1 MRKHNKSNSIKSIG
15 RRGAAWLLALALMCG
30 LMPGAGLSALAV
42 QAPGTGNQ
50 AEYGHWAQEYLD
62 KLVSWGVMRGDIDGN
77 LRPDADI
84 SRAEFVT
91 MVNRAYGY
99 DEVGVNPFTDVDFHS
114 WYADDISI
122 AYNVGYFTGTSST
135 TASPDLGLTREQ
147 ATLLLGR
154 NMMLEASTGETLGYA
169 DSREF
174 SDWSRAMIP
183 AASNAGI
190 INGYSDGTF
199 RPQNNITRGE
209 VAAMLARSLGT
220 PIYEA
225 GEYEL
230 GNVYGNVTIA
240 TSGVNLRNTVIAGD
254 LYLTG
259 GIGLGELLLENVTVL
274 GRIIASGAGESN
286 KGDSSIIL
294 RNVEADSMV
303 VDSINNQFVTLRVEG
318 DTDIDVT
325 SVRTPAYLEDVTPDE
340 YGLKLVQL
348 EGEAGTSLQLAGNV
362 KEVVNLTPN
371 SYLHMAQGSAQRVTI
386 DEKAMGATMQ
396 IDLGARVKEL
406 NLDVATTVTGTGDVD
421 HVNISAAGCTVAM
434 PPDTV
439 DIRPGISSSVAGEAM
454 DNVTAAEYSA
464 DPRILAGYPE
474 ARNVA
479 PTGADAVFSTNKRGT
494 VYWAITAL
502 ADGSVSED
510 DLITPPVYGG
520 IILQSGTLQAAASKT
535 EYTAKLNKLT
545 ADGSYYLSAI
555 MVDSRGQHSPVKV
568 TAFTTPDDT
577 VPAFTTGYPV
587 MSKITGES
595 AQVTVMTNKN
605 CQLYW
610 ALLPKG
616 SSAPTGQDFKT
627 NAITGNLGYGSLDA
641 IKNNTVPFTVNN
653 ISLEEL
659 TTYDL
664 YLWLTDYDGAKSSA
678 VRKMS
683 FTTLDATPPVVRHMD
698 QTNALATSV
707 EMTYALNEPGTIY
720 WAVVK
725 AGEDFLRPLTGQ
737 TTTPLLTDPAAKS
750 QVEAGIGAL
759 RKGSSSAARAD
770 TDIKFTISGLEGQA
784 AYDLYYVAKDKA
796 GNYSASVE
804 KITINTLDNQPPT
817 VTQEFTSYNGGETGT
832 PLADTDIR
840 LVFSES
846 IAGLTVEGGQRTY
859 NSFLEAYE
867 KARKGGEQER
877 NELAQLLSRHI
888 TMYQIVNGV
897 KTEVGVRDSNSAAD
911 AEWTIDFRYAT
922 VTQESGKMVVTFPYN
937 SDSKQ
942 SALKLE
948 SGATYFFHL
957 QNITDESLAH
967 NVMNPLDLPTFRT
980 VYAQVNL
987 SNSDIGTI
995 SVGGESVRLDMS
1007 FNMKPVSTKT
1017 VPETECWDL
1026 LLWSDVSVGLTVYY
1040 RVVDSRGNAVA
1051 GQDWKQVGQEAN
1063 ITSVG
1068 GAFSGIS
1075 YTDAVKT
1082 VSGQA
1087 EFSYL
1092 KEGLEGGLNEN
1103 YTYQFGIHFTRI
1115 EDLTEYDTWSKMV
1128 TMKFGVAA
1136 GGSGD
1141 LRTLAGNVTGNWER
1155 LKEDQSVSSIGLAF
1169 STQGTSDELTI
1180 RRQFSD
1186 RTAPKFLDNAP
1197 VFEIGSSVLK
1207 MTLSLDRE
1215 GTIYYVVAPKN
1226 QFAPSVYNPPG
1237 DVSGNTI
1244 PINTSNDDNVNQIS
1258 TYIPKDGADRNKIK
1272 NDPYA
1277 GSKDNVL
1284 ATPTY
1289 LSIVNPRF
1297 ANSPDVK
1304 YGTVDFTY
1312 AAQEIEIEGLIPS
1325 RKDENGQMIDSE
1337 YYIYFVLKGGGE
1349 VFSRVECY
1357 QFTTKEVEVPIV
1369 TVTSQNPNAALST
1382 DTESY
1387 LSYAVVEYNKLP
1399 TWIRS
1404 KFTPDTTDDNYKLP
1418 ADATVLDAMVTVVPG
1433 RGGKSYFDVYAND
1446 DLKSKVMR
1454 YIRGDTQESTQYEP
1468 ENRWKDVQLNRTET
1482 EQGKFAPYMDPD
1494 LEYVV
1499 LATARHI
1506 YGGEDGEAYGF
1517 KAIRALYLP
1526 DEIPPDY
1533 TGGLLIMPSIT
1544 SAKDADNNEIKNPN
1558 TWQSSDN
1565 PGQYTYTGTVTVTF
1579 TKELYQVVGNIR
1591 NAVWAVNKDDAT
1603 GENVVSI
1610 IEALGGNKAKF
1621 SVATGDEIKGP
1632 TNSFVLTFTDLRMG
1646 ESITFFGTGNIGNGS
1661 SYTTPKKLTLTFDP
1675 YLKNSDYPG
1684 FNLDWYQP
1692 GFRVTW
1698 Q

>member
-545 ADGSYYLSAI
+545 TDGSYYLSAI

-587 MSKITGES
+587 MSRIQSDS
-595 AQVTVMTNKN
+595 AQVTIMTNKN

-610 ALLPKG
+610 AVLPKG
-616 SSAPTGQDFKT
+616 GTAPKPQDFKT
-627 NAITGNLGYGSLDA
+627 GSISGNLGYGTLDA
-641 IKNNTVPFTVNN
+641 VKNSTMPFKVNNTP
-653 ISLEEL
+653 LDEMGE
-659 TTYDL
+659 YDL
-664 YLWLTDYDGAKSSA
+664 YLWLTDYDGAKSSN
-678 VRKMS
+678 VKKVS
-683 FTTLDATPPVVRHMD
+683 FKTVDGTPPVVRSIE
-698 QTNALATSV
+698 QTGAAAKSV
-707 EMTYALNEPGTIY
+707 TMTFQINEPADLY

-725 AGEDFLRPLTGQ
+725 ANEDFLRPVTAGGAKPGMSDL
-737 TTTPLLTDPAAKS
+737 AAKT
-750 QVEAGIGAL
+750 QVEAGIGAV
-759 RKGSSSAARAD
+759 KNGKATASKAD
-770 TDIKFTISGLEGQA
+770 TNATFTISGLEEMTS
-784 AYDLYYVAKDKA
+784 YDLYYVAKDKA
-796 GNYSASVE
+796 GNYSEVVG
-804 KITINTLDNQPPT
+804 KITVNTQDNQPPT
-817 VTQEFTSYNGGETGT
+817 VIQEFTEFGGEDNTKD
-832 PLADTDIR
+832 PLPNTDIR

-846 IAGLTVEGGQRTY
+846 IQGFDLVNGVRDNYQ
-859 NSFLEAYE
+859 SFLEVYQATRADKFAWALFLKDHIKLWRVDRE
-867 KARKGGEQER
+867 TGGSSLAKDRWERKGENQWEEQDVWEIDYC
-877 NELAQLLSRHI
+877 NASVSIEDGKVVVI
-888 TMYQIVNGV
+888 FPT
-897 KTEVGVRDSNSAAD
+897 SAGGLD
-911 AEWTIDFRYAT
+911 
-922 VTQESGKMVVTFPYN
+922 
-937 SDSKQ
+937 
-942 SALKLE
+942 LE
-948 SGATYFFHL
+948 SGATYYFRL
-957 QNITDESLAH
+957 ENIADMA
-967 NVMNPLDLPTFRT
+967 MKPNPMRNQDLPRFTTMF
-980 VYAQVNL
+980 AQVNL
-987 SNSDIGTI
+987 TKVSPSGTVGTDNPPKFDMTFRATPRAAS
-995 SVGGESVRLDMS
+995 SVEDGIE
-1007 FNMKPVSTKT
+1007 
-1017 VPETECWDL
+1017 WDV
-1026 LLWSDVSVGLTVYY
+1026 LLWSQTTIKFEVWRRKVGTETWNKALGVGSISTAAQQPRMGYSVTRCFAGNTPSASWNFETLNVFETAYEYGIVITEIKENPERDTWNDTIKIDVSV
-1040 RVVDSRGNAVA
+1040 VA
-1051 GQDWKQVGQEAN
+1051 GERVPLRDLASQVSPTN
-1063 ITSVG
+1063 
-1068 GAFSGIS
+1068 
-1075 YTDAVKT
+1075 
-1082 VSGQA
+1082 
-1087 EFSYL
+1087 
-1092 KEGLEGGLNEN
+1092 
-1103 YTYQFGIHFTRI
+1103 
-1115 EDLTEYDTWSKMV
+1115 
-1128 TMKFGVAA
+1128 
-1136 GGSGD
+1136 
-1141 LRTLAGNVTGNWER
+1141 
-1155 LKEDQSVSSIGLAF
+1155 F
-1169 STQGTSDELTI
+1169 STQKENGVVEIGIPTNFSVDHP
-1180 RRQFSD
+1180 FSD
-1186 RTAPKFLDNAP
+1186 TAAPYFTGGYPEFHPKDT
-1197 VFEIGSSVLK
+1197 SVQIDIRLNR
-1207 MTLSLDRE
+1207 SNNVYY
-1215 GTIYYVVAPKN
+1215 YYVVAPRGIVPTTF
-1226 QFAPSVYNPPG
+1226 Q
-1237 DVSGNTI
+1237 DT
-1244 PINTSNDDNVNQIS
+1244 PINNTATWEKLPEDGKSLLDAGGEPLEDLTDFFATLPLANEVINPTFDNPNVITGSGKYNGGAIPLVNEKLS
-1258 TYIPKDGADRNKIK
+1258 KELLANTEYIA
-1272 NDPYA
+1272 
-1277 GSKDNVL
+1277 
-1284 ATPTY
+1284 
-1289 LSIVNPRF
+1289 
-1297 ANSPDVK
+1297 
-1304 YGTVDFTY
+1304 
-1312 AAQEIEIEGLIPS
+1312 
-1325 RKDENGQMIDSE
+1325 
-1337 YYIYFVLKGGGE
+1337 YFVLTGE
-1349 VFSRVECY
+1349 SVETRSGVYCFRFKTIPLIRPILDLQISNADSSQVDATVDRTADVQARLLYSGSIPAPFSEPFNKDGYLDKDAAAEDKWTVPN
-1357 QFTTKEVEVPIV
+1357 TT
-1369 TVTSQNPNAALST
+1369 
-1382 DTESY
+1382 
-1387 LSYAVVEYNKLP
+1387 
-1399 TWIRS
+1399 
-1404 KFTPDTTDDNYKLP
+1404 P
-1418 ADATVLDAMVTVVPG
+1418 AYTVLDAMKDSVGTTGTASVFDMYATKELKNTV
-1433 RGGKSYFDVYAND
+1433 
-1446 DLKSKVMR
+1446 
-1454 YIRGDTQESTQYEP
+1454 
-1468 ENRWKDVQLNRTET
+1468 
-1482 EQGKFAPYMDPD
+1482 
-1494 LEYVV
+1494 
-1499 LATARHI
+1499 ATA
-1506 YGGEDGEAYGF
+1506 
-1517 KAIRALYLP
+1517 IRMGS
-1526 DEIPPDY
+1526 
-1533 TGGLLIMPSIT
+1533 TGGLNMWGPQTIPMDETRTMKFDLSDPDSTYVCIAVARSNQEGAEDAFRAAWPVEYVDKVPPKAV
-1544 SAKDADNNEIKNPN
+1544 SAGADLVVTTDGTKIE
-1558 TWQSSDN
+1558 
-1565 PGQYTYTGTVTVTF
+1565 GTVTINYDKYLYRVT
-1579 TKELYQVVGNIR
+1579 TAGKRLPLCR
-1591 NAVWAVNKDDAT
+1591 NNGTILDAT
-1603 GENVVSI
+1603 G
-1610 IEALGGNKAKF
+1610 
-1621 SVATGDEIKGP
+1621 TGVGV
-1632 TNSFVLTFTDLRMG
+1632 NSPDAAYYGLNGLFDNNSQWYTLVTVTTPPERTTRYTISFNRPMANTFT
-1646 ESITFFGTGNIGNGS
+1646 
-1661 SYTTPKKLTLTFDP
+1661 LTLPTDL
-1675 YLKNSDYPG
+1675 YNKNGD
-1684 FNLDWYQP
+1684 
-1692 GFRVTW
+1692 RVPNQSVEFTYNEKTKSFTTKIVENKS
-1698 Q
+1698 

>member
-199 RPQNNITRGE
+199 RPQNNLTRGE

-587 MSKITGES
+587 MSRIQSDS
-595 AQVTVMTNKN
+595 AQVTIMTNKN

-610 ALLPKG
+610 AVLPKG
-616 SSAPTGQDFKT
+616 GTAPKPQDFKT
-627 NAITGNLGYGSLDA
+627 GSISGNLGYGTLDA
-641 IKNNTVPFTVNN
+641 VKNSTMPFKVNNTP
-653 ISLEEL
+653 LDEMGE
-659 TTYDL
+659 YDL
-664 YLWLTDYDGAKSSA
+664 YLWLTDYDGAKSSN
-678 VRKMS
+678 VKKVS
-683 FTTLDATPPVVRHMD
+683 FKTVDGTPPVVRSIE
-698 QTNALATSV
+698 QTGAAAKSV
-707 EMTYALNEPGTIY
+707 TMTFQINEPADLY

-725 AGEDFLRPLTGQ
+725 ANEDFLRPVTAGGAKPGMSDL
-737 TTTPLLTDPAAKS
+737 AAKT
-750 QVEAGIGAL
+750 QVEAGIGAV
-759 RKGSSSAARAD
+759 KNGKATASKAD
-770 TDIKFTISGLEGQA
+770 TNATFTISGLEEMTS
-784 AYDLYYVAKDKA
+784 YDLYYVAKDKA
-796 GNYSASVE
+796 GNYSEVVG
-804 KITINTLDNQPPT
+804 KITVNTQDNQPPT
-817 VTQEFTSYNGGETGT
+817 VIQEFTEFGGEDNTKD
-832 PLADTDIR
+832 PLPNTDIR

-846 IAGLTVEGGQRTY
+846 IQGFDLVNGVRDNYQ
-859 NSFLEAYE
+859 SFLEVYQATRADKFAWALFLKDHIKLWRVDRE
-867 KARKGGEQER
+867 TGGSSLAKDRWERKGENQWEEQDVWEIDYC
-877 NELAQLLSRHI
+877 NASVSIEDGKVVVI
-888 TMYQIVNGV
+888 FPT
-897 KTEVGVRDSNSAAD
+897 SAGGLD
-911 AEWTIDFRYAT
+911 
-922 VTQESGKMVVTFPYN
+922 
-937 SDSKQ
+937 
-942 SALKLE
+942 LE
-948 SGATYFFHL
+948 SGATYYFRL
-957 QNITDESLAH
+957 ENIADMA
-967 NVMNPLDLPTFRT
+967 MKPNPMRNQDLPRFTTMF
-980 VYAQVNL
+980 AQVNL
-987 SNSDIGTI
+987 TKVSPSGTAGTDSPPKFDMTFRATPRAAS
-995 SVGGESVRLDMS
+995 SVEDGIE
-1007 FNMKPVSTKT
+1007 
-1017 VPETECWDL
+1017 WDV
-1026 LLWSDVSVGLTVYY
+1026 LLWSQTTIKFEVWRRKVGTETWDRAPGVGSISTAAQQPRMGYSVTRCFAGNTASASWNFETLNEFETAYEYGIVITEIKENPERDTWNDTVKIDVSVVAGERVPLRDLASQVSPSNLSTQKENGVVEIGIPTNFSVDHPFSDTAAPYFTGGYPEFHPKDTSVQIDIRLNRSNNVYY
-1040 RVVDSRGNAVA
+1040 
-1051 GQDWKQVGQEAN
+1051 
-1063 ITSVG
+1063 
-1068 GAFSGIS
+1068 
-1075 YTDAVKT
+1075 
-1082 VSGQA
+1082 
-1087 EFSYL
+1087 
-1092 KEGLEGGLNEN
+1092 
-1103 YTYQFGIHFTRI
+1103 
-1115 EDLTEYDTWSKMV
+1115 
-1128 TMKFGVAA
+1128 
-1136 GGSGD
+1136 
-1141 LRTLAGNVTGNWER
+1141 
-1155 LKEDQSVSSIGLAF
+1155 
-1169 STQGTSDELTI
+1169 
-1180 RRQFSD
+1180 
-1186 RTAPKFLDNAP
+1186 
-1197 VFEIGSSVLK
+1197 
-1207 MTLSLDRE
+1207 
-1215 GTIYYVVAPKN
+1215 YYVVAPRGIVPTTF
-1226 QFAPSVYNPPG
+1226 Q
-1237 DVSGNTI
+1237 DT
-1244 PINTSNDDNVNQIS
+1244 PINNTATWEKLPEDGKSLLDAGGEPLEDLTDFFATLPLANEVINPTFDNPNVITGSGKYNGGAIPLVNERLS
-1258 TYIPKDGADRNKIK
+1258 KELLANTEYIA
-1272 NDPYA
+1272 
-1277 GSKDNVL
+1277 
-1284 ATPTY
+1284 
-1289 LSIVNPRF
+1289 
-1297 ANSPDVK
+1297 
-1304 YGTVDFTY
+1304 
-1312 AAQEIEIEGLIPS
+1312 
-1325 RKDENGQMIDSE
+1325 
-1337 YYIYFVLKGGGE
+1337 YFVLTGE
-1349 VFSRVECY
+1349 SVETRSGVYCFRFKTIPLIRPILDLQISNADSSQVDATVDRTADVQARLLYSGSIPAPFSEPFSKDGY
-1357 QFTTKEVEVPIV
+1357 
-1369 TVTSQNPNAALST
+1369 L
-1382 DTESY
+1382 DTE
-1387 LSYAVVEYNKLP
+1387 AAAKDNWTVPN
-1399 TWIRS
+1399 T
-1404 KFTPDTTDDNYKLP
+1404 TPAY
-1418 ADATVLDAMVTVVPG
+1418 TVLDAMKASVGTTGTASVFDMYATKELKNTV
-1433 RGGKSYFDVYAND
+1433 
-1446 DLKSKVMR
+1446 
-1454 YIRGDTQESTQYEP
+1454 
-1468 ENRWKDVQLNRTET
+1468 
-1482 EQGKFAPYMDPD
+1482 
-1494 LEYVV
+1494 
-1499 LATARHI
+1499 ATA
-1506 YGGEDGEAYGF
+1506 
-1517 KAIRALYLP
+1517 IRMGS
-1526 DEIPPDY
+1526 
-1533 TGGLLIMPSIT
+1533 TGGLNMWGPQTIPMDETRTMKFDLSDPDSTYVCIAVARSNQEGAEDAFRAAWPVEYVDKVPPKAV
-1544 SAKDADNNEIKNPN
+1544 SAGADLVVTTDGTKIE
-1558 TWQSSDN
+1558 
-1565 PGQYTYTGTVTVTF
+1565 GTVTINYDKYLYRVTTAGKRLPLCRNNGTILNATGTGVGVNSPDAAYYGLNGLFDNNSQWYTLVTVTTPPERTTRYTISFNRPMANTF
-1579 TKELYQVVGNIR
+1579 T
-1591 NAVWAVNKDDAT
+1591 
-1603 GENVVSI
+1603 
-1610 IEALGGNKAKF
+1610 
-1621 SVATGDEIKGP
+1621 
-1632 TNSFVLTFTDLRMG
+1632 LTLPTDLY
-1646 ESITFFGTGNIGNGS
+1646 NKNGDRVPNQS
-1661 SYTTPKKLTLTFDP
+1661 VEFTYNEKTKSFTTKIVENK
-1675 YLKNSDYPG
+1675 S
-1684 FNLDWYQP
+1684 
-1692 GFRVTW
+1692 
-1698 Q
+1698 

>member
-587 MSKITGES
+587 MSRIQSDS
-595 AQVTVMTNKN
+595 AQVTIMTNKN

-610 ALLPKG
+610 AVLPKG
-616 SSAPTGQDFKT
+616 GTAPKPQDFKT
-627 NAITGNLGYGSLDA
+627 GSISGNLGYGTLDA
-641 IKNNTVPFTVNN
+641 VKNSTMPFKVNNTP
-653 ISLEEL
+653 LDEMGE
-659 TTYDL
+659 YDL
-664 YLWLTDYDGAKSSA
+664 YLWLTDYDGAKSSN
-678 VRKMS
+678 VKKVS
-683 FTTLDATPPVVRHMD
+683 FKTVDGTPPVVRSIE
-698 QTNALATSV
+698 QTGAAAKSV
-707 EMTYALNEPGTIY
+707 TMTFQINEPADLY

-725 AGEDFLRPLTGQ
+725 ANEDFLRPVTAGGAKPGMSDL
-737 TTTPLLTDPAAKS
+737 AAKT
-750 QVEAGIGAL
+750 QVEAGIGAV
-759 RKGSSSAARAD
+759 KNGKATASKAD
-770 TDIKFTISGLEGQA
+770 TNATFTISGLEEMTS
-784 AYDLYYVAKDKA
+784 YDLYYVAKDKA
-796 GNYSASVE
+796 GNYSEVVG
-804 KITINTLDNQPPT
+804 KITVNTQDNQPPT
-817 VTQEFTSYNGGETGT
+817 VIQEFTEFGGEDNTKD
-832 PLADTDIR
+832 PLPNTDIR

-846 IAGLTVEGGQRTY
+846 IQGFDLVNGVRDNYQ
-859 NSFLEAYE
+859 SFLEVYQATRADKFAWALFLKDHIKLWRVDRE
-867 KARKGGEQER
+867 TGGSSLAKDRWERKGENQWEEQDVWEIDYC
-877 NELAQLLSRHI
+877 NASVSIEDGKVVVI
-888 TMYQIVNGV
+888 FPT
-897 KTEVGVRDSNSAAD
+897 SAGGLD
-911 AEWTIDFRYAT
+911 
-922 VTQESGKMVVTFPYN
+922 
-937 SDSKQ
+937 
-942 SALKLE
+942 LE
-948 SGATYFFHL
+948 SGATYYFRL
-957 QNITDESLAH
+957 ENIADMA
-967 NVMNPLDLPTFRT
+967 MKPNPMRNQDLPRFTTMF
-980 VYAQVNL
+980 AQVNL
-987 SNSDIGTI
+987 TKVSPSGTAGTDNPPKFDMTFRATPRAAS
-995 SVGGESVRLDMS
+995 SVEDGIE
-1007 FNMKPVSTKT
+1007 
-1017 VPETECWDL
+1017 WDV
-1026 LLWSDVSVGLTVYY
+1026 LLWSQTTIKFEVWRRKVGTETWNKAPGVGSISTAAQQPRMGYSVTRCFAGNTASASWNFETLNKFETAYEYGIVITEIKENPERDTWNDTVKIDVSVVAGERVPLRDLASQVSPTNFTTQKENGVVEIGIPTNFSVDHPFSDTAAPYFTGGYPEFRPKDTSVEIDIRLNRSNNVYY
-1040 RVVDSRGNAVA
+1040 
-1051 GQDWKQVGQEAN
+1051 
-1063 ITSVG
+1063 
-1068 GAFSGIS
+1068 
-1075 YTDAVKT
+1075 
-1082 VSGQA
+1082 
-1087 EFSYL
+1087 
-1092 KEGLEGGLNEN
+1092 
-1103 YTYQFGIHFTRI
+1103 
-1115 EDLTEYDTWSKMV
+1115 
-1128 TMKFGVAA
+1128 
-1136 GGSGD
+1136 
-1141 LRTLAGNVTGNWER
+1141 
-1155 LKEDQSVSSIGLAF
+1155 
-1169 STQGTSDELTI
+1169 
-1180 RRQFSD
+1180 
-1186 RTAPKFLDNAP
+1186 
-1197 VFEIGSSVLK
+1197 
-1207 MTLSLDRE
+1207 
-1215 GTIYYVVAPKN
+1215 YYVVAPRGIVPTTYKDKAIN
-1226 QFAPSVYNPPG
+1226 DTTSWETLPEDGKVLLDADGEPLKDKELEKFFATLPLANEV
-1237 DVSGNTI
+1237 
-1244 PINTSNDDNVNQIS
+1244 IN
-1258 TYIPKDGADRNKIK
+1258 
-1272 NDPYA
+1272 
-1277 GSKDNVL
+1277 
-1284 ATPTY
+1284 PTY
-1289 LSIVNPRF
+1289 DNPYVITGSGKYNGGAIPLVNEKLSKELL
-1297 ANSPDVK
+1297 AN
-1304 YGTVDFTY
+1304 T
-1312 AAQEIEIEGLIPS
+1312 
-1325 RKDENGQMIDSE
+1325 E
-1337 YYIYFVLKGGGE
+1337 YIAYFVLTGE
-1349 VFSRVECY
+1349 SVETRSGVYCFRFKTIPLIRPVLDL
-1357 QFTTKEVEVPIV
+1357 QISNADS
-1369 TVTSQNPNAALST
+1369 SQ
-1382 DTESY
+1382 
-1387 LSYAVVEYNKLP
+1387 V
-1399 TWIRS
+1399 
-1404 KFTPDTTDDNYKLP
+1404 
-1418 ADATVLDAMVTVVPG
+1418 DATVDRTADVQARLLFMGSIEAPFNEPFEKYAEAWKGEGDPPWKDNTSYRVIDAMKNSTGSNKTPSMFDEYASIELKNTVANAIRMG
-1433 RGGKSYFDVYAND
+1433 SSGGLNMWGPQTIPMDETRTMKFD
-1446 DLKSKVMR
+1446 LS
-1454 YIRGDTQESTQYEP
+1454 
-1468 ENRWKDVQLNRTET
+1468 
-1482 EQGKFAPYMDPD
+1482 DPD
-1494 LEYVV
+1494 STYVCIAVAKCNQEGAEDAFRAAWPVEYVDKVPPKAANASLDLVVNEDTNGRKTIEGMIMIDYDKYLYRVTNAGVRLPLAELKGTLLDKNGNDTASDPSKAEYYGIDNLFRSIGGGTTGVDWYEV
-1499 LATARHI
+1499 LPSSGPPTRTTGFTI
-1506 YGGEDGEAYGF
+1506 YV
-1517 KAIRALYLP
+1517 KNRPLSNSI
-1526 DEIPPDY
+1526 EIPLPTVLYNKNGDRV
-1533 TGGLLIMPSIT
+1533 PNQSVQIT
-1544 SAKDADNNEIKNPN
+1544 ATFNASTN
-1558 TWQSSDN
+1558 
-1565 PGQYTYTGTVTVTF
+1565 QYTF
-1579 TKELYQVVGNIR
+1579 TAKIID
-1591 NAVWAVNKDDAT
+1591 NK
-1603 GENVVSI
+1603 S
-1610 IEALGGNKAKF
+1610 
-1621 SVATGDEIKGP
+1621 
-1632 TNSFVLTFTDLRMG
+1632 
-1646 ESITFFGTGNIGNGS
+1646 
-1661 SYTTPKKLTLTFDP
+1661 
-1675 YLKNSDYPG
+1675 
-1684 FNLDWYQP
+1684 
-1692 GFRVTW
+1692 
-1698 Q
+1698 